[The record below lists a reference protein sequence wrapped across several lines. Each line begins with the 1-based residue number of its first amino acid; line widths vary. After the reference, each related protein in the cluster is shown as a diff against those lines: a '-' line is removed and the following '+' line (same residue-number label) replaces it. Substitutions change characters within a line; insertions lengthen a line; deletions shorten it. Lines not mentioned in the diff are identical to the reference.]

1 MIIAMK
7 KKNRRDGES
16 LNTSQVLGEVFREEF
31 SVEVMFELRPR
42 RFKGMSQ
49 DKKRERHSEW

>member
-1 MIIAMK
+1 M
-7 KKNRRDGES
+7 
-16 LNTSQVLGEVFREEF
+16 NTSQVLGEVFREEF